1 MKTFPVTVLLFI
13 FVAVA
18 LSSFS
23 QTANK
28 TVILCPGPAN
38 GMDAV
43 IRTDIPDLPA
53 GTSADFIANAWTAQ
67 GNFFIE
73 RSLLKFDLTGIPVQ
87 SNILQATLYLYT
99 NLNTGNYQLDSGAN
113 AASLLRVRA
122 PWVASQVTWN
132 TQPAWSSNDSV
143 PLAQSVSHT
152 ESYMVDV
159 TAHVSDM
166 VANPG
171 GNQGWLIKLRT
182 EERYRCMVFASSNN
196 QNEAWR
202 PKLVIQYTNCTA
214 PSANFSYAVN
224 ARNVQ
229 FTDLSSPAISWLW
242 NFGDGGTSTLQN
254 PEHIFTAPGN
264 YQVCLQVTDSCGS
277 STYCNAVTVSCD
289 PPVAG
294 FTYSSA
300 LTTVSFTDTTNCP
313 FATTRLWAFGDGAT
327 STDQNPVHQY
337 SEYGSYKVYLT
348 VTDSCG
354 SDAVFSQVTI
364 SEPPLLPGFTST
376 QNSTDNLEVAFTDHS
391 TGATWWLWKFGDG
404 TSSSEQNPVHVYD
417 RFGEYQVCQTAG
429 NVKIQ
434 ETACNTLKVT
444 KTGITAAAGSILF
457 YPNPCPGDGNLT
469 FILFED
475 AGVATITLKD
485 LAGRVIFRQE
495 FMNVMKNVPVELK
508 TNGLVKG
515 TYLLEGAFNN
525 YRKIMKIEIL

>member
-202 PKLVIQYTNCTA
+202 PKLVIQYTNCTG

-229 FTDLSSPAISWLW
+229 FTDLSSPALFVALELW
-242 NFGDGGTSTLQN
+242 RRGRLHPAKPGTCLYSTWQ
-254 PEHIFTAPGN
+254 
-264 YQVCLQVTDSCGS
+264 
-277 STYCNAVTVSCD
+277 
-289 PPVAG
+289 
-294 FTYSSA
+294 
-300 LTTVSFTDTTNCP
+300 
-313 FATTRLWAFGDGAT
+313 
-327 STDQNPVHQY
+327 
-337 SEYGSYKVYLT
+337 
-348 VTDSCG
+348 
-354 SDAVFSQVTI
+354 
-364 SEPPLLPGFTST
+364 LPG
-376 QNSTDNLEVAFTDHS
+376 L
-391 TGATWWLWKFGDG
+391 
-404 TSSSEQNPVHVYD
+404 P
-417 RFGEYQVCQTAG
+417 
-429 NVKIQ
+429 
-434 ETACNTLKVT
+434 
-444 KTGITAAAGSILF
+444 
-457 YPNPCPGDGNLT
+457 PGHRQL
-469 FILFED
+469 
-475 AGVATITLKD
+475 
-485 LAGRVIFRQE
+485 RVID
-495 FMNVMKNVPVELK
+495 
-508 TNGLVKG
+508 
-515 TYLLEGAFNN
+515 LL
-525 YRKIMKIEIL
+525 